1 MRGMTQD
8 SQNTPERIRDSAIAE
23 FAAHGFSS
31 TTVRSIEK
39 AAGISPG
46 LVIHHFGSKE
56 NLRTVCDDYVL
67 STLPAIKREHAGSSP
82 VYVNQMLKDDS
93 TRTFAL
99 YMLKSISD
107 PSEQGQRLSD
117 HYVQVTEPIIDEGF
131 AGFTFRKYE
140 DRAAQAAALSILGLA
155 PLMLGSRIRPMLGTN
170 DLASTFERISA
181 YLTSIYLHGVI
192 ESAPASFE
200 SGSQCTSAK
209 ESSSP

>member
-8 SQNTPERIRDSAIAE
+8 SQNTSERIRDSAIAE

-31 TTVRSIEK
+31 TTDRSIEK

-67 STLPAIKREHAGSSP
+67 STLPAGSSP

-107 PSEQGQRLSD
+107 PSEQGQRLFD
-117 HYVQVTEPIIDEGF
+117 HYVQVTERIIDEGF
-131 AGFTFRKYE
+131 TGFTFRKYE
-140 DRAAQAAALSILGLA
+140 DRAAQAAY
-155 PLMLGSRIRPMLGTN
+155 R
-170 DLASTFERISA
+170 
-181 YLTSIYLHGVI
+181 
-192 ESAPASFE
+192 
-200 SGSQCTSAK
+200 
-209 ESSSP
+209 